1 MRVGAETCTWAVLLS
16 VGLLAYVKSLLSTI
30 ASTDAA
36 TTTTTTNNQTNQY
49 VITQFIRITALLSI
63 TTCIS

>member
-1 MRVGAETCTWAVLLS
+1 MRVGAETCPWAVLLS

-36 TTTTTTNNQTNQY
+36 TTTTTNNQTKQY
-49 VITQFIRITALLSI
+49 VITQFVRKMALLSI